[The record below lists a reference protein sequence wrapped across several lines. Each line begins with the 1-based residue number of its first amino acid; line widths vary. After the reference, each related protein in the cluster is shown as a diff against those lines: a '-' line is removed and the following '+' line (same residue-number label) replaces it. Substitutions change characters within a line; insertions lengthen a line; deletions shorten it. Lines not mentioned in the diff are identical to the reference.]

1 MKGVTFQDFSVHGTG
16 FSQWLVTN
24 FMSAEFIRR
33 KFWRAHLLMRREFF
47 GSAGALPSRKVIH
60 QSPIA
65 SRYSLPFSARQE
77 PRHPIFPVPRP
88 TPRFKGR
95 LQIGELVLYK
105 LHGNAA
111 VAELADALA

>member
-1 MKGVTFQDFSVHGTG
+1 MVGDEFYERRIHSAKILEGAPLDAPKIFS
-16 FSQWLVTN
+16 
-24 FMSAEFIRR
+24 
-33 KFWRAHLLMRREFF
+33 
-47 GSAGALPSRKVIH
+47 SAGALPSRKVIH

-77 PRHPIFPVPRP
+77 PRLPISPVPRP

-105 LHGNAA
+105 LHRSAA